1 VCSPR
6 SWGNEPERKIKL
18 KAFWQR
24 MTELYR
30 KYREQINYLIVGG
43 LTTAV
48 SLATY
53 WLCTRTFLNPEEPV
67 QLQAANVISWICAVT
82 FAYFTNRRYVF
93 FSRETN
99 RIREAGRFFL
109 SRVTTLLMEMGIMA
123 LGVSVLGLD
132 DRIVKIVAQVIIIIA
147 NYVLSKLLVF
157 RKKKE

>member
-1 VCSPR
+1 
-6 SWGNEPERKIKL
+6 
-18 KAFWQR
+18 
-24 MTELYR
+24 
-30 KYREQINYLIVGG
+30 
-43 LTTAV
+43 
-48 SLATY
+48 
-53 WLCTRTFLNPEEPV
+53 
-67 QLQAANVISWICAVT
+67 
-82 FAYFTNRRYVF
+82 VF

-99 RIREAGRFFL
+99 LIREAGRFFL

>member
-1 VCSPR
+1 
-6 SWGNEPERKIKL
+6 
-18 KAFWQR
+18 
-24 MTELYR
+24 
-30 KYREQINYLIVGG
+30 
-43 LTTAV
+43 
-48 SLATY
+48 
-53 WLCTRTFLNPEEPV
+53 
-67 QLQAANVISWICAVT
+67 
-82 FAYFTNRRYVF
+82 VF